1 MINVPAATMNNF
13 TFHNPTK
20 LLLGRGQIAN
30 LGAELPAG
38 ARILLTSGGGSI
50 KANGVYDQVVAQLKG
65 HTVVEFSGI
74 EANPRYETLMKGVA
88 LVREHRLDFLL
99 AVGGGSVIDG
109 TKFIAAAAPFTAGD
123 PWRILSEGA
132 AVDRALPLASVL
144 TLPAAGSEAN
154 GAAVISRG
162 DQKLSFWTTKV
173 YPVFSIL
180 DPETTFS
187 LPPRQI
193 ANGVI
198 DTFVHVME
206 QYLTYPAQG
215 LLQDRYA
222 ESILQT
228 LVEIGPKL
236 LAGGRD
242 YDLHANFMWCAC
254 MALQGPVGAGV
265 PADWSTHCIGH
276 ELTALHGVDH
286 ARTLAVVLPSL
297 LDVKRDT
304 KGDKL
309 VQWAERV
316 WGIREGSRD
325 QRIDAGIARLRA
337 FFEQMGAPTRLSG
350 HNIPASV
357 AEVVA
362 QRLEARGVTAI
373 GERGDITPAVV
384 RRILAQAA

>member
-1 MINVPAATMNNF
+1 MNNF

-20 LLLGRGQIAN
+20 LLFGKGQIAN

-50 KANGVYDQVVAQLKG
+50 KANGVYDQVIAQLQG
-65 HTVVEFSGI
+65 RTFFELSGI
-74 EANPRYETLMKGVA
+74 EANPRYETLMRGVA
-88 LVREHRLDFLL
+88 LVREHQLDFLL

-109 TKFIAAAAPFTAGD
+109 TKFIAAAVPFTGGD
-123 PWRILSEGA
+123 PWRILSDGA
-132 AVDRALPLASVL
+132 SVERALPLASVL

-154 GAAVISRG
+154 GAAVISRD
-162 DQKLSFWTTKV
+162 DQKLAFWTTHV
-173 YPVFSIL
+173 YPVFSVL

-206 QYLTYPAQG
+206 QYMTYPVQG
-215 LLQDRYA
+215 LLQDRFA

-265 PADWSTHCIGH
+265 PADWSSHCIGH

-297 LDVKRDT
+297 LDVKRET
-304 KGDKL
+304 KGEKL
-309 VQWAERV
+309 VQWAERL
-316 WGIREGSRD
+316 WGIREGTPG
-325 QRIDAGIARLRA
+325 QRIDAALARLRA

-350 HNIPASV
+350 HGIPAST
-357 AEVVA
+357 ADVVA
-362 QRLEARGVTAI
+362 QRLAARGVNTI
-373 GERGDITPAVV
+373 GERGDITPSVV
-384 RRILAQAA
+384 RRILARAA